1 MRVLHFDIIGGIA
14 GDMTV
19 AALTSLGAP
28 IQPLHEALQAMGLGQ
43 VLVAVKPVEVNG
55 IGALR
60 LTVEFPPE
68 HVHRTLADTL
78 VLLSAAKLEATV
90 HTRAEAIFRRLA
102 EAEGRVH
109 GIPPEQV
116 QFHEVGALDS
126 ITDIIGCALAISYF
140 KPDQISS
147 SPAPLGR
154 GLSAS
159 RHGVLPLPAPATV
172 ELLRGLPSRG
182 VEIEAG

>member
-68 HVHRTLADTL
+68 HVHRTLAD
-78 VLLSAAKLEATV
+78 LLCCC
-90 HTRAEAIFRRLA
+90 RR
-102 EAEGRVH
+102 
-109 GIPPEQV
+109 P
-116 QFHEVGALDS
+116 
-126 ITDIIGCALAISYF
+126 
-140 KPDQISS
+140 SS
-147 SPAPLGR
+147 KRRFIREPR
-154 GLSAS
+154 LSF
-159 RHGVLPLPAPATV
+159 GD
-172 ELLRGLPSRG
+172 
-182 VEIEAG
+182 